1 MSNDKKY
8 FPKGLFYNEP
18 HPKAP
23 DFVMGN
29 INIKVSEFKAYLD
42 RVNGDTLKLDLKV
55 NKEGKGYAEVNT
67 YKPESKPEKQAPQ
80 VDDLTGNYHIDQTL
94 PF

>member
-1 MSNDKKY
+1 MSEDKKY

-18 HPKAP
+18 HKNAP

-29 INIKVSEFKAYLD
+29 VNIKVADFKAYLD
-42 RVNGDTLKLDLKV
+42 KVKGDTLKLDLKIS
-55 NKEGKGYAEVNT
+55 KDGKGYAEVNT
-67 YKPESKPEKQAPQ
+67 YKPEKKVQQTPAEDDFDNID
-80 VDDLTGNYHIDQTL
+80 DDL

>member
-42 RVNGDTLKLDLKV
+42 KVNGDTLKLDLKV

-67 YKPESKPEKQAPQ
+67 YKPEKQAPQ
-80 VDDLTGNYHIDQTL
+80 VDDSFDDMDDDL